1 MFFKRY
7 QRVTSYIIMMVML
20 FASFV
25 PTVSHAL
32 VLFAGNQSFTQQICS
47 SDGKTV
53 TIQVKT
59 TMGKQLAT
67 EIPLT
72 ATQPVDSFD
81 QHFKHCPFCTQLH
94 AQAVIPTLHLPILAK
109 LEAEAYRVARSTK
122 PVFVSNLSLPPPSQ
136 APPTLSNN

>member
-20 FASFV
+20 FASFA

-32 VLFAGNQSFTQQICS
+32 ALATGNQSFTQQICS

-72 ATQPVDSFD
+72 ATQPVDGFA

-94 AQAVIPTLHLPILAK
+94 AQAVIPSLHLPILAK
-109 LEAEAYRVARSTK
+109 LEAEAHRIARSTK